1 MVTRALKYWRRWD
14 RSLSR
19 HPWKQS
25 QTDENRFHLK
35 SVLLTPC
42 NQVSEIIDLLT
53 RFLRDY
59 TQLCR
64 IRSTCRGKDTELKII
79 WLTFTPC
86 LYWFLFCFIFSGPSP
101 YKTEQFIGAS
111 KSRKNAWFL
120 VRILHFRGKCNLIS
134 GAAFWWFLWS
144 LYEVL
149 LGTAVFISNEKWCL
163 TKSDSITWHISCP
176 L

>member
-1 MVTRALKYWRRWD
+1 MVTRALKYWRWWD

-19 HPWKQS
+19 HAWKQS

-35 SVLLTPC
+35 SVLLKPC
-42 NQVSEIIDLLT
+42 NQVSEVIDLLT
-53 RFLRDY
+53 CFLRDY

-64 IRSTCRGKDTELKII
+64 IRSTRRGKDTELKIV

-111 KSRKNAWFL
+111 KSRNMRGSLYAYC
-120 VRILHFRGKCNLIS
+120 ILGESNLIS
-134 GAAFWWFLWS
+134 GAALWWFLWS

-163 TKSDSITWHISCP
+163 TKSDYIT
-176 L
+176 